1 MKKNK
6 RLQLRV
12 SNAAFDYIEKA
23 AKFHNVYMSDF
34 VEQQIFNDFFIEIK
48 MENIEK
54 IQFLFSNISNNI
66 NQIARAL
73 NTLKKSDYSTENLDT
88 KKLTEE
94 LEKIENIVKK
104 HEIEFNKSLV
114 KIYELSKVQI
124 PRKIK

>member
-6 RLQLRV
+6 RLQIRV
-12 SNAAFDYIEKA
+12 SNAVFDYVEKA

-73 NTLKKSDYSTENLDT
+73 NTLKKSDCSTENLDT
-88 KKLTEE
+88 KSLLNE
-94 LEKIENIVKK
+94 LENIRNILEK
-104 HEIEFNKSLV
+104 HEQEFNKSLV

>member
-1 MKKNK
+1 MKKEK
-6 RLQLRV
+6 RLHLRITN
-12 SNAAFDYIEKA
+12 NAYEYIEKA
-23 AKFHNVYMSDF
+23 SKFHNVYMSDF

-54 IQFLFSNISNNI
+54 VQFLFSNISNNI
-66 NQIARAL
+66 NQIARTL
-73 NTLKKSDYSTENLDT
+73 NTLKKSDCSTENLNT

-104 HEIEFNKSLV
+104 HELEFNKSLV